1 MIEPRQIG
9 VIYMFILRMFLT
21 SSMVFSMIKVRRGL
35 DLPISGAPK
44 QEIHD
49 GPKTSQ
55 IAIIGSDYHGMKP
68 TMEVKVG
75 DSVSKGQLLFT
86 DKKNPGV
93 QFTSPTSGT
102 VVEINRGDRRVFQSL
117 VIDIDGDAK
126 ETFTSFD
133 ADKLSTISR
142 QQVVDNL
149 VNSGQWVSFK
159 TRPYSKV
166 PAIDTVPASIF
177 VNAMDTNPLAA
188 DPQVIIAERQQDFA
202 NGLSVIS
209 NLTEGSVNLCVAGGS
224 SVSADNVSLHSFSGP
239 HPAGLSGTHIHY
251 IDPVSVN
258 KTVWTINY
266 QDVIAIG
273 ALFTTGE
280 IDNRRV
286 IALGGPQVSEPRLV
300 RTVLGANLNQLVIG
314 ELANNENRVISGS
327 VLSGRK
333 AVGNFAF
340 LGRYHNQVS
349 VIREGREREFLHYL
363 RPGINK
369 HSALPL
375 FAGGLKKK
383 LFNMTSSTNGSERA
397 MVPVGGYEN
406 VTALDLL
413 PVQLLRS
420 LIVGDTEMAQKL
432 GCLELDE
439 DDVGLYTYVCVGK
452 YEYGPILRDN
462 LTRIEKEG

>member
-1 MIEPRQIG
+1 
-9 VIYMFILRMFLT
+9 
-21 SSMVFSMIKVRRGL
+21 MVFSMIKIRRGL

-55 IAIIGSDYHGMKP
+55 IAIVGSDFHGMKP

-93 QFTSPTSGT
+93 RFTSPTSGT

-117 VIDIDGDAK
+117 VIDIDGDTK
-126 ETFTSFD
+126 ETFPSFD
-133 ADKLSTISR
+133 ADKLSTLSR

-149 VNSGQWVSFK
+149 VNSGQWVGFK

-166 PAIDTVPASIF
+166 PAIDSLPASIF

-188 DPQVIIAERQQDFA
+188 NPQVIIAERQQDFA
-202 NGLSVIS
+202 NGLSVIA
-209 NLTEGSVNLCVAGGS
+209 NLTEGSVNLCVEGHS
-224 SVSADNVSLHSFSGP
+224 SFSADKVTVHSFSGP
-239 HPAGLSGTHIHY
+239 HPAGLAGTHIHY
-251 IDPVSVN
+251 IDPVSAN

-286 IALGGPQVSEPRLV
+286 VALGGPQVTEPRLI

-314 ELANNENRVISGS
+314 ELANDENRVISGS
-327 VLSGRK
+327 ILSGRK
-333 AVGNFAF
+333 AAGNFAF

-369 HSALPL
+369 HSALPI

-413 PVQLLRS
+413 PVQLLRA

-439 DDVGLYTYVCVGK
+439 DDMGLYTYVCVGK

>member
-1 MIEPRQIG
+1 
-9 VIYMFILRMFLT
+9 
-21 SSMVFSMIKVRRGL
+21 MVFPMIKVRRGL

-44 QEIHD
+44 QDIHD

-55 IAIIGSDYHGMKP
+55 VALIGSDFHGMKP

-86 DKKNPGV
+86 DKKNLGV
-93 QFTSPTSGT
+93 KFTSPSSGT
-102 VVEINRGDRRVFQSL
+102 VVEINRGEKRVFQSL
-117 VIDIDGDAK
+117 VIDIDGDEK
-126 ETFTSFD
+126 ITFPSYDTDQLAS
-133 ADKLSTISR
+133 LSR

-149 VNSGQWVSFK
+149 VDSGQWVSFK
-159 TRPYSKV
+159 TRPYSKI
-166 PAIDTVPASIF
+166 PAIDSAPASIF

-202 NGLSVIS
+202 NGLKVIAK
-209 NLTEGSVNLCVAGGS
+209 LTEGSVNLCVEGNS
-224 SVSADNVSLHSFSGP
+224 SVTAENVAVHSFSGP

-251 IDPVSVN
+251 IDPVSAD

-286 IALGGPQVSEPRLV
+286 VALGGPQVTEPRLI
-300 RTVLGANLNQLVIG
+300 RTILGANLNQLVIG
-314 ELANNENRVISGS
+314 ELENDENRIISGS

-333 AVGNFAF
+333 AAGNFAF

-363 RPGINK
+363 RAGFNK
-369 HSALPL
+369 HSALPI
-375 FAGGLKKK
+375 
-383 LFNMTSSTNGSERA
+383 
-397 MVPVGGYEN
+397 
-406 VTALDLL
+406 L
-413 PVQLLRS
+413 PLVSRKS
-420 LIVGDTEMAQKL
+420 FSI
-432 GCLELDE
+432 
-439 DDVGLYTYVCVGK
+439 
-452 YEYGPILRDN
+452 
-462 LTRIEKEG
+462 

>member
-1 MIEPRQIG
+1 MLLI
-9 VIYMFILRMFLT
+9 
-21 SSMVFSMIKVRRGL
+21 SSMVFPMIKIRRGL
-35 DLPISGAPK
+35 DLPISGTPK
-44 QEIHD
+44 QVIHD

-93 QFTSPTSGT
+93 RFTSPSSGT

-117 VIDIDGDAK
+117 VIDIDGDDK
-126 ETFTSFD
+126 ETFASFD
-133 ADKLSTISR
+133 ADQLSTLSR

-166 PAIDTVPASIF
+166 PAIDSVPASIF

-209 NLTEGSVNLCVAGGS
+209 NLTEGSVNLCIEAS
-224 SVSADNVSLHSFSGP
+224 ASVSAENVSLHSFSGP

-251 IDPVSVN
+251 IDPVSAD

-273 ALFTTGE
+273 ALFTSGE
-280 IDNRRV
+280 VDNRRV
-286 IALGGPQVSEPRLV
+286 IALGGPQVTEPRLI
-300 RTVLGANLNQLVIG
+300 RTTLGANLNQLVIG
-314 ELANNENRVISGS
+314 ELANDENRVISGS
-327 VLSGRK
+327 VLSGRQ
-333 AVGNFAF
+333 ATGNFAF

-369 HSALPL
+369 HSALPI

-383 LFNMTSSTNGSERA
+383 LFDMTSSTNGSERA

-406 VTALDLL
+406 VTALDIL

-452 YEYGPILRDN
+452 YEYGPILREN
-462 LTRIEKEG
+462 LTKIEKEG

>member
-1 MIEPRQIG
+1 
-9 VIYMFILRMFLT
+9 
-21 SSMVFSMIKVRRGL
+21 MVTSMIKIRRGL

-55 IAIIGSDYHGMKP
+55 IAIIGSDFPGMKP
-68 TMEVKVG
+68 TMAVKEG
-75 DSVSKGQLLFT
+75 DAVSKGQVLFT

-93 QFTSPTSGT
+93 IFTSPSAGT
-102 VVEINRGDRRVFQSL
+102 VVSINRGERRVFQSI

-126 ETFTSFD
+126 VDFPVTAVD
-133 ADKLSTISR
+133 AIDSLSR

-149 VNSGQWVSFK
+149 VTSGQWVSFK
-159 TRPYSKV
+159 TRPYAKV
-166 PAIDTVPASIF
+166 PAIDSQPASIF

-188 DPQVIIAERQQDFA
+188 DPQVIIAERKQDFDY
-202 NGLSVIS
+202 GLQIIAK
-209 NLTEGSVNLCVAGGS
+209 LTQGAVNLCVES
-224 SVSADNVSLHSFSGP
+224 NSAVNAPDAESISTYQFSGP

-251 IDPVSVN
+251 LDPVSAN

-266 QDVIAIG
+266 QDVIAVG
-273 ALFTTGE
+273 ALFATGE
-280 IDNRRV
+280 IDNSRV
-286 IALGGPQVSEPRLV
+286 IALGGPQVKEPRLIK
-300 RTVLGANLNQLVIG
+300 TLLGANLNQLVIG
-314 ELANNENRVISGS
+314 ELANDENRVISGS

-333 AVGNFAF
+333 AAGEFAF

-349 VIREGREREFLHYL
+349 VIREGRERQFLHYL
-363 RPGINK
+363 RPGLDK

-375 FAGGLKKK
+375 FAAGLKKR

-413 PVQLLRS
+413 PVQLLRA

>member
-1 MIEPRQIG
+1 
-9 VIYMFILRMFLT
+9 
-21 SSMVFSMIKVRRGL
+21 MVFPMIKVRRGL

-44 QEIHD
+44 QDIYD

-55 IAIIGSDYHGMKP
+55 VALIGSDFHGMKP

-86 DKKNPGV
+86 DKKNLGV
-93 QFTSPTSGT
+93 KFTSPSSGT
-102 VVEINRGDRRVFQSL
+102 VVEINRGEKRVFQSL
-117 VIDIDGDAK
+117 VIDIDGDEK
-126 ETFTSFD
+126 ITFPSYD
-133 ADKLSTISR
+133 ADKLDSLSR

-149 VNSGQWVSFK
+149 VDSGQWVSFK
-159 TRPYSKV
+159 TRPYSKI
-166 PAIDTVPASIF
+166 PAIDSAPASIF

-202 NGLSVIS
+202 NGLKVIAK
-209 NLTEGSVNLCVAGGS
+209 LTEGSVNLCVEGNS
-224 SVSADNVSLHSFSGP
+224 SVTAENVAVHSFSGP

-251 IDPVSVN
+251 IDPVSAD

-273 ALFTTGE
+273 VLFTTGE

-286 IALGGPQVSEPRLV
+286 VALGGPQVTEPRLI
-300 RTVLGANLNQLVIG
+300 RTILGANLNQLVIG
-314 ELANNENRVISGS
+314 ELENDENRIISGS

-333 AVGNFAF
+333 AAGNFAF

-363 RPGINK
+363 RAGFNK
-369 HSALPL
+369 HSALPI
-375 FAGGLKKK
+375 FAAGLKKK

-406 VTALDLL
+406 VTALDIL
-413 PVQLLRS
+413 PVQLLRA

-452 YEYGPILRDN
+452 YEYGPILREN